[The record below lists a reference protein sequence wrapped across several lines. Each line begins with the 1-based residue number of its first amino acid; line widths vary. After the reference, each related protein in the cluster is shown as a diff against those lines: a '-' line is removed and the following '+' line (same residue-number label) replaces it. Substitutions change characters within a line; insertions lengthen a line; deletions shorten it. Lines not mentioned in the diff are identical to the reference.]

1 MDLKTKY
8 ANFLAMC
15 QELLDLGPVDRELGI
30 CNSLAVRSNGEFYNC
45 VCLFERIV
53 EQWPHFSGSLTYPV
67 PGDGTDYTNPGDCFN
82 RVENLWEGTQ
92 GELRRELLHFIIQ
105 QCKREILN
113 LSFPERD
120 IGPFRAL
127 LVE

>member
-1 MDLKTKY
+1 MKEQY
-8 ANFLAMC
+8 ESIARMC
-15 QELLDLGPVDRELGI
+15 QELLDKGPVDLTRGI
-30 CNSLAVRSNGEFYNC
+30 CKSLSQRNGLSYYT
-45 VCLFERIV
+45 ERGLLVEIV
-53 EQWPHFSGSLTYPV
+53 KTWPKYSGESMYPI
-67 PGDGTDYTNPGDCFN
+67 PCDGTDYTAPGECFN
-82 RVENLWEGTQ
+82 SVENLWEGTQ
-92 GELRRELLHFIIQ
+92 GELRRELLHFTIQ